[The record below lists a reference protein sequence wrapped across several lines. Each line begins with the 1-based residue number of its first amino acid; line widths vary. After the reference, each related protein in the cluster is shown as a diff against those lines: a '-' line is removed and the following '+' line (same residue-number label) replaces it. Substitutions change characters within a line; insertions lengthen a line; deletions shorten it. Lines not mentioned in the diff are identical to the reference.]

1 MLIFSATVVVAVN
14 TVVCLH
20 THTRKFRLLGTR
32 KLHGCFL
39 VVAKNFAGHSP
50 VYRTIRKTMGS
61 FAGCASTT
69 QDNLS
74 AIRLTGVCSSI

>member
-39 VVAKNFAGHSP
+39 VVAKNFADIHRFTAQFEKLWEVLQGAP
-50 VYRTIRKTMGS
+50 VRRRTT
-61 FAGCASTT
+61 
-69 QDNLS
+69 
-74 AIRLTGVCSSI
+74 